1 MNESS
6 PDSPSAP
13 LRPLS
18 APDHGLEVITSAE
31 AWKKVLDVVADG
43 TGPIALDVE
52 RASGFRYS
60 QRAYLVQIYRRGG
73 TNFLVDPLEVP
84 DLSSF
89 TTRFGD
95 EEWVLHAAR
104 QDLASLREVGMYP
117 TRLFDTELGARL
129 AGLPRVGLQGSVE
142 DLLGVQLAKE
152 HSAADWSTRP
162 LPEGWLNY
170 AALDVELLPDLRD
183 AISRTLEEAGK
194 SDFAREEFDAII
206 YEAPPATRAE
216 PWRRLSG
223 LHQVR
228 GARGLAIA
236 RELWWAR
243 EEFAK
248 AEDVAPGR
256 LLPDRS
262 IVHAAMER
270 PSSQSALVGLKN
282 FHGRASRSE
291 ATRWWTAIERGMS
304 TAELPTLR
312 GSQDTL
318 PPPRAWA
325 DKAPE
330 AHRRYVLARDLIQRS
345 GERINIPAEN
355 ILTPDY
361 LRRICF
367 APHDPGHPS
376 TIDSQLEKLGAR
388 RWQRDLVLPLL
399 VEAFSQAATLNEMAA
414 AD

>member
-1 MNESS
+1 MSESS
-6 PDSPSAP
+6 PETPSAP

-18 APDHGLEVITSAE
+18 APDQGLEVVTSAE
-31 AWKKVLDVVADG
+31 AWKKVLDVVAGG

-104 QDLASLREVGMYP
+104 QDLASLREVGMSP

-129 AGLPRVGLQGSVE
+129 AGLSRVGLQGSVE

-194 SDFAREEFDAII
+194 SELAREEFDAII
-206 YEAPPATRAE
+206 YEPPPAARAE

-236 RELWWAR
+236 REL
-243 EEFAK
+243 
-248 AEDVAPGR
+248 
-256 LLPDRS
+256 
-262 IVHAAMER
+262 
-270 PSSQSALVGLKN
+270 
-282 FHGRASRSE
+282 
-291 ATRWWTAIERGMS
+291 
-304 TAELPTLR
+304 
-312 GSQDTL
+312 
-318 PPPRAWA
+318 
-325 DKAPE
+325 
-330 AHRRYVLARDLIQRS
+330 
-345 GERINIPAEN
+345 
-355 ILTPDY
+355 
-361 LRRICF
+361 
-367 APHDPGHPS
+367 
-376 TIDSQLEKLGAR
+376 
-388 RWQRDLVLPLL
+388 
-399 VEAFSQAATLNEMAA
+399 
-414 AD
+414 